1 MTHHLNTNKQFMIG
15 NGILAFAV
23 IFVVVIFVYMS
34 LKSDFSKSSE
44 RHYAEQYTVS
54 LTRGFAGDS
63 LTVMINDSILF
74 DGVVE
79 SEPLQIE
86 SARFADESALLIV
99 EKSTE
104 NVSTF
109 NLSEKGGE
117 YRFER
122 DADGVKQLAQ

>member
-1 MTHHLNTNKQFMIG
+1 
-15 NGILAFAV
+15 
-23 IFVVVIFVYMS
+23 MS

>member
-1 MTHHLNTNKQFMIG
+1 
-15 NGILAFAV
+15 
-23 IFVVVIFVYMS
+23 
-34 LKSDFSKSSE
+34 
-44 RHYAEQYTVS
+44 
-54 LTRGFAGDS
+54 
-63 LTVMINDSILF
+63 
-74 DGVVE
+74 VVE